1 MTKKKF
7 KILAIN
13 PGATSTKIGLFEDE
27 NLFFSETIPHS
38 AFELEDF
45 PRVWD
50 QYRFRERLIRELLIE
65 RQVDIKSLDAVVAR
79 GGLVRPL
86 EGGTYSVNNKMIED
100 ARIGYQ
106 GEHASNLGCVLAY
119 GIGWRVGIPA
129 FIVDPPSVDE
139 FEPLARYSGLPEIPR
154 RSLVHA
160 LNIHA
165 MARQA
170 AKELGEKYE
179 ETNFVVAHLGGGISI
194 CPVKGGKIVDTNNA
208 VSGGPFSPERSG
220 TLPVMDL
227 IDLCYSGKYTTE
239 ELKRKI
245 MGEGGL
251 VAYLGTNSASE
262 VEARIKTGDKETRLI
277 YEAMAYQI
285 AKEIGAM
292 ATVLQGE
299 VAAIVLTGGLA
310 KSKLLVDWIKERV
323 GWVAQVLIYPGEDEL
338 KALVLGA
345 LRVLRKEEVV
355 KEYK

>member
-1 MTKKKF
+1 MPKKKF
-7 KILAIN
+7 RILAIN
-13 PGATSTKIGLFEDE
+13 PGATSTKLGLFENED
-27 NLFFSETIPHS
+27 LTFSETIPHS

-50 QYRFRERLIRELLIE
+50 QYRFRERLIRELLAE
-65 RQVDIKSLDAVVAR
+65 RQVGMQSLDAVVAR

-86 EGGTYSVNNKMIED
+86 AGGTYSVNNKMIED
-100 ARIGYQ
+100 ARIGFQ

-170 AKELGEKYE
+170 AADLGKKYE

-194 CPVKGGKIVDTNNA
+194 CPVKGGRIIDTNNA

-220 TLPVMDL
+220 SLPVMDL
-227 IDLCYSGKYTTE
+227 IDLCFSGKYPID
-239 ELKRKI
+239 ELKHKV

-262 VEARIKTGDKETRLI
+262 VETRIKAGDTQARLV

-285 AKEIGAM
+285 AKEIGSM
-292 ATVLQGE
+292 STVLAGKL
-299 VAAIVLTGGLA
+299 AAIVLTGGLA
-310 KSKLLVDWIKERV
+310 KSKMLTDWIKARV
-323 GWVAQVLIYPGEDEL
+323 GWIAPVVVYPGEDEL
-338 KALVLGA
+338 QALVLGA
-345 LRVLRKEEVV
+345 LRVLRNEETV